1 VNIFLKI
8 AKAIFAVY
16 AILIVALSCIIVVP
30 AYLSIFN
37 FFSKKKA
44 PFIAHKV
51 SRFWA
56 KFLFTFFFIRIDI
69 KGREYIKP
77 EQAYIFVCNHSSS
90 LDIPLFATACINT
103 FRFLSKIEVTKF
115 PIIGYVV
122 KKLYITVDRKSRTDS
137 VRSIEKMKSSLTEE
151 GISVVLF
158 PEGHRNTTNKPLL
171 DFKDGAFRLAIET
184 QLPIAVLTIL
194 NTRDFLPAD
203 EFGMKP
209 GTIYAAWSEP
219 IETKGLTLNDVPTL
233 KEKVK
238 EILLKNLAK
247 T

>member
-1 VNIFLKI
+1 VNVFIKI
-8 AKAIFAVY
+8 SKALFAVY
-16 AILIVALSCIIVVP
+16 AILIVALSCFIVIP
-30 AYLSIFN
+30 AYLIIFN
-37 FFSKKKA
+37 FSSKKKS

-77 EQAYIFVCNHSSS
+77 EQAYIFVCNHNSS

-122 KKLYITVDRKSRTDS
+122 KKLYITVDRKSRADS
-137 VRSIEKMKSSLTEE
+137 AKSIERMKSSLTEE

-158 PEGHRNTTNKPLL
+158 PEGHRNTTDKPLL
-171 DFKDGAFRLAIET
+171 AFKDGAFRLAIET

-194 NTRDFLPAD
+194 NTRDFLPSD
-203 EFGMKP
+203 KFEMKP
-209 GTIYAAWSEP
+209 GIIRAVWSEP
-219 IETKGLTLNDVPTL
+219 IETKGLTLTDLPAL

-238 EILLKNLAK
+238 DVLLRNLPR